1 MDNNKVNVIV
11 PKDYNGK
18 AIEVV
23 IREGYASKVLD
34 EQPPVK
40 IDITGTIDAPLRWL
54 KQRISLIDQ
63 KKANIRV
70 NRSNM
75 RILLT
80 TEETDPLNGGSVMGV
95 LKVSDEIQRFGINTS
110 KKWIPIE
117 LSMFLKMNRAFF
129 PDKSQNMQLVSDLK
143 KFKAKIDSQLE
154 QSKEENGSYSERYSQ
169 VVDSNLPKSFKIRI
183 PLFRGFQPEDIEIE
197 TYADIDGR
205 SVTLSLISA
214 GANETME
221 EYKNRV
227 IDEQLAEIEAVA
239 PDLVIIE
246 E

>member
-23 IREGYASKVLD
+23 IREGHASKVLD

-75 RILLT
+75 KILLT

-221 EYKNRV
+221 EYKNKV
-227 IDEQLAEIEAVA
+227 IDEQLAEIEAIA

>member
-1 MDNNKVNVIV
+1 MDKNKVNIIV
-11 PKDYNGK
+11 PKDYNGTP
-18 AIEVV
+18 IEVV
-23 IREGYASKVLD
+23 IREGHAPNVLD

-40 IDITGTIDAPLRWL
+40 IDIIGTIDAPLRWL

-75 RILLT
+75 KILLT
-80 TEETDPLNGGSVMGV
+80 TEETDPLNGGLVMGV
-95 LKVSDEIQRFGINTS
+95 LKVSDEIQRFGINSS
-110 KKWIPIE
+110 KKWVPIE
-117 LSMFLKMNRAFF
+117 LSMFFKMNRAFF
-129 PDKSQNMQLVSDLK
+129 PDKSQNMQIVSDLK

-183 PLFRGFQPEDIEIE
+183 PLFRGFQPEEIEVE

-221 EYKNRV
+221 EYKNKV